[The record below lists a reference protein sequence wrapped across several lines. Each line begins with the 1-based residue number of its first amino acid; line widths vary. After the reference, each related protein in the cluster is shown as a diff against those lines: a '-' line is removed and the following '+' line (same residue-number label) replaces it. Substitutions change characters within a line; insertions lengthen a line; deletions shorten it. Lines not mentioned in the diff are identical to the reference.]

1 MDIAFMVDASGS
13 IHTHDFGALKN
24 MIQKVTSQ
32 FVISSTGNLFSSIPL
47 FFTFSCMISDKV
59 K

>member
-1 MDIAFMVDASGS
+1 MFDASGS
-13 IHTHDFGALKN
+13 IHTNDFGALKN

-32 FVISSTGNLFSSIPL
+32 FVITSTGNTFSCL
-47 FFTFSCMISDKV
+47 TFSCMISDEV